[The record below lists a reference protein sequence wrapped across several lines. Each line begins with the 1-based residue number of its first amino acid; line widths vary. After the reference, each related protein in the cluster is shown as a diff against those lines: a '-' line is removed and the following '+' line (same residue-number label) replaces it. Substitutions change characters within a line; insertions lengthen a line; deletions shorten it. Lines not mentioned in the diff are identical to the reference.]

1 VLWSGGLS
9 YRTTFFNKTSKV
21 MRRDK
26 KIPIK
31 QGGKVVGYVNQTL
44 WLRLWQALKPRITKV
59 WKHVASVAWLW
70 VKR

>member
-1 VLWSGGLS
+1 
-9 YRTTFFNKTSKV
+9 
-21 MRRDK
+21 MDK

-31 QGGKVVGYVNQTL
+31 QGGKVVGYVNQPL
-44 WLRLWQALKPRITKV
+44 WLRLWQALKPRITKI